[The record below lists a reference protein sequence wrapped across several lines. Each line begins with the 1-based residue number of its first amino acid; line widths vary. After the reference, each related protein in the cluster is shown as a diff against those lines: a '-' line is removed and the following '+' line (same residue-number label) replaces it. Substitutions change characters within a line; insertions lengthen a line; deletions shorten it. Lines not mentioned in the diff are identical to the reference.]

1 MMQDI
6 GKALNTIMQNKQ
18 CSSIYAFL
26 LLSKD
31 REEGDADGICKL
43 QFEPTKKTGRRLRYK
58 SDI

>member
-31 REEGDADGICKL
+31 REEGDADGIHKL
-43 QFEPTKKTGRRLRYK
+43 QSEPTKKTCRRLRYK

>member
-6 GKALNTIMQNKQ
+6 GNALNTIMQNKQ

-31 REEGDADGICKL
+31 KEEGDADGIHKL
-43 QFEPTKKTGRRLRYK
+43 QPKSKTKISRRLRYK

>member
-26 LLSKD
+26 LLSEDMK
-31 REEGDADGICKL
+31 EGEAGGIRKL
-43 QFEPTKKTGRRLRYK
+43 QSESETEISRRLRYK
-58 SDI
+58 SNI